1 MQLKDREVVVAEMDL
16 QVPAFYKEQGIPK
29 VRWMYPGKSYKARLI
44 TVSRKYDAAIMFLY
58 VVDDKHVIAFGEAEM
73 TNEIGMLLLK
83 HFEKISELSVE
94 GIPAYSSVFPKALT
108 YGELLEVPQH
118 VTKTV
123 GNVSETPKVVTK
135 EAESV
140 TDTTVLVTITP
151 PEPPM
156 QYEQLTLF

>member
-1 MQLKDREVVVAEMDL
+1 MKLKDRKVVVAEMDL

-29 VRWMYPGKSYKARLI
+29 VRWMYPGKCYKA
-44 TVSRKYDAAIMFLY
+44 
-58 VVDDKHVIAFGEAEM
+58 
-73 TNEIGMLLLK
+73 LK
-83 HFEKISELSVE
+83 
-94 GIPAYSSVFPKALT
+94 
-108 YGELLEVPQH
+108 YGELFEVPQH

-140 TDTTVLVTITP
+140 TDMGVLVTITP
-151 PEPPM
+151 PEPSV